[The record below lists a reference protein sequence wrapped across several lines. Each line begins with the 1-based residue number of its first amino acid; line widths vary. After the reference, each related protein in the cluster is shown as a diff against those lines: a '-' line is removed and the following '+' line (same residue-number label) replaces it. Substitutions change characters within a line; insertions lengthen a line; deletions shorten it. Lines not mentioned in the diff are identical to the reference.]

1 MKKYLLPLFC
11 LLVLRLQAIPL
22 EATEP
27 VGQRFGMC
35 LLEVLDSV
43 FKEGLYHYAGS
54 SGKPRS
60 AEEPVTVQFEDTK
73 NERLLIY
80 GFSKDKCD
88 LAMMILPLTAL
99 DATVRGYD
107 QQFSSLG
114 KQLWRTPYGR
124 IRVSVAIGAESMR
137 KDHKPHLLVVFD
149 PSL

>member
-1 MKKYLLPLFC
+1 MKKYLLTLFC
-11 LLVLRLQAIPL
+11 LFVLRLQAAPI
-22 EATEP
+22 EATDP

-54 SGKPRS
+54 SGKPRTS
-60 AEEPVTVQFEDTK
+60 EEPITVQFEDNK

-88 LAMMILPLTAL
+88 LAMMVLPLTAL

-107 QQFSSLG
+107 QQFLSLG
-114 KQLWRTPYGR
+114 KQLWRTPNGT
-124 IRVSVAIGAESMR
+124 IKVSVAIGKESMR
-137 KDHKPHLLVVFD
+137 NDHKPHLLVVFD